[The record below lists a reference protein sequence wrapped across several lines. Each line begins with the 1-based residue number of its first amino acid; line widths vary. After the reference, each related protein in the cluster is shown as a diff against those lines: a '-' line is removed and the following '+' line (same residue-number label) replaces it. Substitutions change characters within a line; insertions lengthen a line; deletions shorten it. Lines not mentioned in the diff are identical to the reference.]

1 MANASNLLLIMCCF
15 VLGMALKRLRVM
27 PSDGHVAL
35 NRFIIYISFPAL
47 TLQLVHSL
55 TLTGNAL
62 YPVLMPWIY
71 FAFAAGFFSLLGK
84 IFNWD
89 KGTLG
94 ALILTGGLGNTSF
107 LGYPL
112 IETFY
117 GKDALSIGILTDQPG
132 SFMVLSTLGIFTATA
147 CVGSKFDPRMIAKKI
162 ALFPP
167 FIFGILA
174 LFLRP
179 FTYPAVVNQVL
190 DRLGSTLVPLALV
203 SVGMQLSLNRSHLKN
218 ELSRLSFGLIFKL
231 VLGPAIIAL
240 LYFKLFGAS
249 GREIEISVFQAAMAP
264 MITGGILATENHL
277 NPRLSSM
284 MIGIGIPL
292 SLLTVPVWWWILSR

>member
-1 MANASNLLLIMCCF
+1 
-15 VLGMALKRLRVM
+15 
-27 PSDGHVAL
+27 
-35 NRFIIYISFPAL
+35 
-47 TLQLVHSL
+47 
-55 TLTGNAL
+55 
-62 YPVLMPWIY
+62 
-71 FAFAAGFFSLLGK
+71 
-84 IFNWD
+84 
-89 KGTLG
+89 
-94 ALILTGGLGNTSF
+94 
-107 LGYPL
+107 
-112 IETFY
+112 
-117 GKDALSIGILTDQPG
+117 
-132 SFMVLSTLGIFTATA
+132 
-147 CVGSKFDPRMIAKKI
+147 MIAKKI